1 MTALIIVVG
10 VVGVVATLKIFWE
23 LGGQSIALE
32 TRDPEL
38 MEESSHNTD
47 IAGAVLLVAGV
58 VLALLALAALG
69 GA

>member
-10 VVGVVATLKIFWE
+10 VVGALATLRIFWE
-23 LGGQSIALE
+23 LSGQDIAIE
-32 TRDPEL
+32 TRDQEL
-38 MEESSHNTD
+38 MDETSRATD